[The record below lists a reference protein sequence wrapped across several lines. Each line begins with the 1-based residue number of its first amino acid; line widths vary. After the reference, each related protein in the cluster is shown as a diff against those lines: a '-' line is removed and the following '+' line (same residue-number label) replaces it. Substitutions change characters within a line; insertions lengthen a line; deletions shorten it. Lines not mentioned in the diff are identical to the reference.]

1 MAKKIYTKKLT
12 YAGMSLCLLSFFAF
26 ILSAAGALA
35 DPVGKLVYNNVFT
48 NKIDFLFT
56 PDIFAYVNTYGLSC
70 ALAIFSLV
78 AFFTSARAK
87 GIMIYYVT
95 VKGHFSNAI
104 TMGYD
109 NDKFRVA
116 LSLADDVLPFI
127 AAFLL
132 FIGGLVIA
140 GRLMGEDF
148 AVEIPVAAKT
158 PDNAPAPIPMTTP
171 QEQSFAQP
179 DMSQFRKPDNAEPVM
194 SQSVVEPEI
203 PQQTE
208 PIEPPTETT
217 EQPAW
222 QTAPEKCPHCGSE
235 LKSGAK
241 FCSVCGN
248 KV

>member
-1 MAKKIYTKKLT
+1 M
-12 YAGMSLCLLSFFAF
+12 
-26 ILSAAGALA
+26 
-35 DPVGKLVYNNVFT
+35 
-48 NKIDFLFT
+48 
-56 PDIFAYVNTYGLSC
+56 
-70 ALAIFSLV
+70 
-78 AFFTSARAK
+78 
-87 GIMIYYVT
+87 
-95 VKGHFSNAI
+95 
-104 TMGYD
+104 
-109 NDKFRVA
+109 
-116 LSLADDVLPFI
+116 
-127 AAFLL
+127 L

-203 PQQTE
+203 PQQPE
-208 PIEPPTETT
+208 PIEPPTETA
-217 EQPAW
+217 EQPVE
-222 QTAPEKCPHCGSE
+222 QSAPEKCPHCGSE

>member
-87 GIMIYYVT
+87 GKKKLDGAFAGFLILFPLVVMITKGIMIYYVT

-116 LSLADDVLPFI
+116 LSLADDV
-127 AAFLL
+127 
-132 FIGGLVIA
+132 
-140 GRLMGEDF
+140 

-208 PIEPPTETT
+208 PIEPPTETA
-217 EQPAW
+217 EQPVE

>member
-1 MAKKIYTKKLT
+1 
-12 YAGMSLCLLSFFAF
+12 
-26 ILSAAGALA
+26 
-35 DPVGKLVYNNVFT
+35 
-48 NKIDFLFT
+48 
-56 PDIFAYVNTYGLSC
+56 
-70 ALAIFSLV
+70 
-78 AFFTSARAK
+78 
-87 GIMIYYVT
+87 MIYYVT

-158 PDNAPAPIPMTTP
+158 PDNATAPIPMTTP

-208 PIEPPTETT
+208 PIEPPTETA
-217 EQPAW
+217 EQPVE